1 MRLLL
6 QTAFGYPKIRR
17 LIYFA
22 VITILFMTVAN
33 ALEIMMLGF
42 LTKRGGFDQ
51 VSGGMLDRLA
61 DTFNS
66 YVPYRTNYLVL
77 GGLIL
82 ATTFFKAIMLFIHR
96 FIARSASIKLAQNLR
111 FDYFNHIQKLP
122 MSFYQTHNIGTLSSR
137 VVGDAG
143 LVSEAM
149 QASLVNYV
157 ATPLAVLSSLAMC
170 LITSWRLSLMIF
182 IGFPLLLFPIAFLA
196 RRVKRISK
204 EIQKNQDRFSSV
216 LIDFIGGITTVKV
229 FAMEL
234 FSQRKYAELND
245 RMAFLE
251 KKSAKYDLST
261 RPIVHSLAMI
271 FLILALVYGLYALEM
286 PVSDVLIFCGFL
298 YLFYEPIKK
307 FAEENSHIQ
316 RGISA
321 AERMLEV
328 MAIKPD
334 TLQED
339 GDRLFKDFSRTIEFK
354 DVSFKYDRDLVLDR
368 VSFTIHKGEMVALVG
383 PTGAGKSTLAQL
395 LPRLYD
401 VTSGEILIDGVNILD
416 YDQRSLRQNIA
427 FVPQKPFLFLDT
439 VAENIRFGEP
449 FTLDEVIFAAKQAHA
464 HEFID
469 KLADGYHTLLSE
481 GGKNLS
487 GGQQQRLTIARAL
500 IKRSS
505 ILIMDE
511 ATSALDAL
519 SEHFIKETIHEQKGK
534 TTQIIIAHRLS
545 TIEEA
550 DKILYMEKGSI
561 VDIGTKNELLDR
573 CSGFRRLWDLMRL
586 S

>member
-6 QTAFGYPKIRR
+6 KTALAYPTIRK

-22 VITILFMTVAN
+22 VVTIILMTIAN

-51 VSGGMLDRLA
+51 GTGGMLDRMA
-61 DTFNS
+61 NTFNY
-66 YVPYRTNYLVL
+66 YVPYRENYFVL
-77 GGLIL
+77 GALIL
-82 ATTFFKAIMLFIHR
+82 STTFFKAIMMFTHR
-96 FIARSASIKLAQNLR
+96 FIARSASIKLAQKLR

-122 MSFYQTHNIGTLSSR
+122 MTFYQTHNIGTLSSR
-137 VVGDAG
+137 VVGDASII
-143 LVSEAM
+143 SEAM
-149 QASLVNYV
+149 QASLVNFI
-157 ATPLAVLSSLAMC
+157 ATPLAVISSLTMC
-170 LITSWRLSLMIF
+170 LITSWRLSLLIF
-182 IGFPLLLFPIAFLA
+182 IGFPLILFPIAFLA

-216 LIDFIGGITTVKV
+216 LIDFIGGIQTVKV

-234 FSQRKYAELND
+234 FSLKKYSELND

-251 KKSAKYDLST
+251 RKSAKYDLST

-271 FLILALVYGLYALEM
+271 FLILALVYGLYVLQM

-328 MAIKPD
+328 MDIKPD
-334 TLQED
+334 TLQEA
-339 GDRLFKDFSRTIEFK
+339 GDKEFRGFNNTIEFK
-354 DVSFKYDRDLVLDR
+354 NVCFKYDRDAVLDH
-368 VSFTIHKGEMVALVG
+368 VSFTIKKGEMVALVG
-383 PTGAGKSTLAQL
+383 PTGAGKTTLAQL

-401 VTSGEILIDGVNILD
+401 VTQGEILIDGVNILD
-416 YDQRSLRQNIA
+416 FDQDSLRRNIA
-427 FVPQKPFLFLDT
+427 FVPQKPFLFIDT

-449 FTLDEVIFAAKQAHA
+449 FTLDEVIHASKQAHA

-469 KLADGYHTLLSE
+469 KLPDGYHTMLSE

-505 ILIMDE
+505 LLIMDE

-519 SEHFIKETIHEQKGK
+519 SEHYIKETIHEQKGK

-550 DKILYMEKGSI
+550 DKIIYMEKGSI
-561 VDIGTKNELLDR
+561 VDIGTKDQLLER
-573 CSGFRRLWDLMRL
+573 CSGFRRLWELMRL